1 MANVKAGNVNPG
13 KAMANVANPAR
24 KATLDELLNNYDYVI
39 KTIGAVYANFSNKS
53 RYGPSDVN
61 VLINALDS
69 VSQEP
74 EVKVY
79 RPLISPIVKALS
91 VKAQNGDITD
101 KDIQYGLSTL
111 DYLAKPY
118 ADLIRGSLKTMDDS
132 TARRIAAAV
141 STNSK
146 YFPSLS
152 QHPALNSVRDYA
164 LILND
169 YKENLEKNPEYVLSH
184 WYNRKSMEFIK
195 AYEKQN
201 HTPEEANKVVNDLK
215 AYYTGILSGMSSKDK
230 KVLAADVYKMHEE
243 EFNRSLDSVKAG
255 AFGDLSGVP
264 DREVLSLAALLG
276 QHRSAFLSG
285 LINKKN

>member
-13 KAMANVANPAR
+13 KAMANAANPIG
-24 KATLDELLNNYDYVI
+24 KATLDKVLAEEGDVFSILGTTYARFSGKTSPYDP
-39 KTIGAVYANFSNKS
+39 KPGDMNT
-53 RYGPSDVN
+53 
-61 VLINALDS
+61 LINALDS
-69 VSQEP
+69 VSREP
-74 EVKVY
+74 RVKIY
-79 RPLISPIVKALS
+79 RPLVEPTVKALS
-91 VKAQNGDITD
+91 VKSQNGDATE
-101 KDIQYGLSTL
+101 KDVEYGLNTL
-111 DYLAKPY
+111 DILAKPY

-132 TARRIAAAV
+132 TAHRIVAAV

-152 QHPALNSVRDYA
+152 QHPALNSVRNYA

-184 WYNRKSMEFIK
+184 WYNRKSIEFIK

-201 HTPEEANKVVNDLK
+201 HTPEEANKVVNSLK
-215 AYYTGILSGMSSKDK
+215 ANYAGILSGMSLKDK
-230 KVLAADVYKMHEE
+230 RMLAADVYKLHEE
-243 EFNRSLDSVKAG
+243 EFNKSLDSVNAG

-276 QHRSAFLSG
+276 QH
-285 LINKKN
+285 